1 MKIIAFASLSGGLG
15 SLNSEMPI
23 RSVGSFWP
31 HASTL
36 FDYIRRAMPY
46 FDPQSL
52 TNDEVYAV
60 TAYVLFINNIINKED
75 DLNAETLQNINMPN
89 KAGFVDSCCRFV
101 RSGLKYSIFFTC
113 ILLLGVLAVTLFA
126 RKLTQNRKK
135 ITYIKVFLTGIIFI
149 WIAGFQTYK

>member
-1 MKIIAFASLSGGLG
+1 
-15 SLNSEMPI
+15 
-23 RSVGSFWP
+23 
-31 HASTL
+31 
-36 FDYIRRAMPY
+36 MPY

-89 KAGFVDSCCRFV
+89 KAGFVDSWGPDWLREWMHQ
-101 RSGLKYSIFFTC
+101 KHSILFTC
-113 ILLLGVLAVTLFA
+113 LLLLGILAVTLFA

-135 ITYIKVFLTGIIFI
+135 LRILKFFLLE
-149 WIAGFQTYK
+149 